1 MYMSKIKEKPNDNY
15 TVKET
20 ADRLEL
26 NVSTIRKYIKNGK
39 LQNAFILTRRLGYRI
54 PLSDILQLEQKIK
67 KEKKE
72 YVEYFSVPVMAKKLN
87 CSEVKI
93 RSDIKNNKIKYY
105 KVHNKMYLVHK
116 KDFQNYIQE
125 HIEEVQDCLKLQEA
139 ADRLNMSKATVGHYV
154 RNNAFPNAYIRNQPE
169 GYFIP
174 ISDIVNFESKVEIPD
189 GFMVVKD
196 IAQYFDCHPETV
208 RELIRNE
215 HFKNVKKH
223 LRNSYMVSVEEI
235 EKYYKEEI
243 FAIKDYMN
251 ITQAANFLSCHKDTI
266 RSYLKKGLFKN
277 YLYRS
282 KREGYLIH
290 KNDLVKVKEPLDIPE
305 GFNSLK
311 EAAKKLNM
319 KVGQV
324 SKIAENKFINSYQ
337 SREEN
342 GKKTWIISEKDII
355 MYKKRKKEKLIFEKN
370 FEYSTLDAVKKFKN
384 KTEDLIH
391 QFPNKNETHKLF
403 SNYAI
408 NKLSNSNAREETLKK
423 KVAYYIK
430 TLKIVLEK
438 IDEDIS
444 DLTDDDINFFLNDS
458 TVVEY
463 VKQYFIGFLQYCSEN
478 AENIRFKNDYRTTRK
493 SASETEIYSI
503 DIFKGYFEYASDVEL
518 HTNQAIKLKTYAQAW
533 LYVIMHLM
541 NAWRSGDIV
550 YGLPKIEFNDLNFN
564 DLDYFKDN
572 KLTREQAQLIINQ
585 VHIKVGKIKLSK
597 TGSLGQFLCID
608 SLAIPFATA
617 ISIVELHRRKKNE
630 KLMLNSIR
638 SSGLNKRFFEKKKEL
653 ENFDSLK
660 MNRTLITY
668 FFHHVSQSG
677 GDAHLSYEAAQIL
690 RSHESEDTTSVYI
703 KFSNAGESF
712 DEISFNICER
722 GHFGWVYNCMINL
735 FFDQKNQTLQER
747 TEAIQAFQEN
757 YTVPTIETY
766 ASFLL
771 TERNQNNSLALRLA
785 QMSKEELKYL
795 ITKIFRGEMPAKTE
809 HAQCLVH
816 PECPYPTRKTC
827 LGCENIIPTDYVLIS
842 VTEQIKTT
850 MLNLYNSKTSRIRE
864 REFYYLK
871 KLFILVNQA
880 IVEKGKEY
888 VDTFIDREQ
897 LKKLFIALTENNKG
911 RETVIDKPKNN

>member
-1 MYMSKIKEKPNDNY
+1 MDIINGESNDYY

-20 ADRLEL
+20 AERLGMS
-26 NVSTIRKYIKNGK
+26 VSTIQNHIKNK
-39 LQNAFILTRRLGYRI
+39 NLQNAFVLSRRLGYRI

-67 KEKKE
+67 TERQKYEGYLSIQE
-72 YVEYFSVPVMAKKLN
+72 MANKIN
-87 CSEVKI
+87 CSEVKL
-93 RSDIKNNKIKYY
+93 RNDIKNNKIKHY
-105 KVHNKMYLVHK
+105 KLHNKRYWVHK
-116 KDFQNYIQE
+116 NDFQNYIQE
-125 HIEEVQDCLKLQEA
+125 HIEKVQDCFNLQET
-139 ADRLNMSKATVGHYV
+139 ADRLNVSKATVGHYI
-154 RNNAFPNAYIRNQPE
+154 RNNVFPNAFIRNQIE
-169 GYFIP
+169 GFLIP
-174 ISDIVNFESKVEIPD
+174 TSDITNFESNVEVPD

-196 IAQYFDCHPETV
+196 IAQYFNCHPETV
-208 RELIRNE
+208 RELIRNGQ
-215 HFKNVKKH
+215 FKNVKRH
-223 LRNSYMVSVEEI
+223 SRNNYMVSVEEI
-235 EKYYKEEI
+235 EKYYKEKVY
-243 FAIKDYMN
+243 AIKDYMN
-251 ITQAANFLSCHKDTI
+251 ITQAAKFLSCHKDTV

-277 YLYRS
+277 YLYRD
-282 KREGYLIH
+282 KREGYLIY
-290 KNDLVKVKEPLDIPE
+290 KDDLIKMNEPLNIPE
-305 GFNSLK
+305 GFNTLK
-311 EAAKKLNM
+311 DAAKKLNM
-319 KVGQV
+319 KIGQV
-324 SKIAENKFINSYQ
+324 SKLAEDKFENSYQ
-337 SREEN
+337 AKENN
-342 GKKTWIISEKDII
+342 GKKTWVVSEKDIM
-355 MYKKRKKEKLIFEKN
+355 MYKKRKKERLKSERS
-370 FEYSTLDAVKKFKN
+370 FEYSTLEAVKKFKN
-384 KTEDLIH
+384 KTENLIH
-391 QFPNKNETHKLF
+391 QFPNKKETHKLF
-403 SNYAI
+403 SNYAT

-423 KVAYYIK
+423 KEAYYIK

-438 IDEDIS
+438 IDKNIS
-444 DLTDDDINFFLNDS
+444 DLTDDDISCFLDDP
-458 TVVEY
+458 TIVEY

-478 AENIRFKNDYRTTRK
+478 VEYISFKNDYRTTRK
-493 SASETEIYSI
+493 SINETEIYSMNV
-503 DIFKGYFEYASDVEL
+503 FKSYFEYASDVEL
-518 HTNQAIKLKTYAQAW
+518 HTNKAVKLKTYAQSW

-550 YGLPKIEFNDLNFN
+550 YGLPKVDFDGLNFN
-564 DLDYFKDN
+564 DLEYFKEN
-572 KLTREQAQLIINQ
+572 KLSREQAQVIINQ

-617 ISIVELHRRKKNE
+617 ISIVELHRRKKDE
-630 KLMLNSIR
+630 GLMLNSIR
-638 SSGLNKRFFEKKKEL
+638 SSGINKRFFEKKKEL
-653 ENFDSLK
+653 ECFDSLK

-668 FFHHVSQSG
+668 FFHHVSQSD

-690 RSHESEDTTSVYI
+690 RSHENEDTTSVYI

-722 GHFGWVYNCMINL
+722 GHFGWIYNCMINL

-871 KLFILVNQA
+871 KLFLLVNQA
-880 IVEKGKEY
+880 MVEKGKTY
-888 VDTFIDREQ
+888 VDTFIDRKQ
-897 LKKLFIALTENNKG
+897 LKKLFIALVEYNKG
-911 RETVIDKPKNN
+911 RETISDKPKKN

>member
-1 MYMSKIKEKPNDNY
+1 MIKTKRDSNEYY
-15 TVKET
+15 TVKE
-20 ADRLEL
+20 AANRLKMS
-26 NVSTIRKYIKNGK
+26 VSAIQNHIKKGD
-39 LQNAFILTRRLGYRI
+39 LQNAIILTGRLGYRI
-54 PLSDILQLEQKIK
+54 PISDILQLEQKIK
-67 KEKKE
+67 KDRKKYE
-72 YVEYFSVPVMAKKLN
+72 DYLSVQEMANKIN

-93 RSDIKNNKIKYY
+93 RNDIKNKKIKHYILHNRIY
-105 KVHNKMYLVHK
+105 KVHKN
-116 KDFQNYIQE
+116 DFQNYIQE
-125 HIEEVQDCLKLQEA
+125 YIERVQDCLNLQET
-139 ADRLNMSKATVGHYV
+139 ADRLNISKATVGKYL
-154 RNNAFPNAYIRNQPE
+154 RNDIFPNAFIRKQSE

-174 ISDIVNFESKVEIPD
+174 ISDIINYESTVEIPE
-189 GFMVVKD
+189 GYMVVKD
-196 IAQYFDCHPETV
+196 IAQYLSCHQETV
-208 RELIRNE
+208 RELIRNGQ
-215 HFKNVKKH
+215 FKNVKKH
-223 LRNSYMVSVEEI
+223 SRNSYIVSIEEL
-235 EKYYKEEI
+235 EKYYKEKI
-243 FAIKDYMN
+243 YAIKDYMN
-251 ITQAANFLSCHKDTI
+251 ITQAAIFLSCHKDTI
-266 RSYLKKGLFKN
+266 RSYLKKGLFTN
-277 YLYRS
+277 YLYRN
-282 KREGYLIH
+282 KIEGYLIS
-290 KNDLVKVKEPLDIPE
+290 KNDLVKMIEPLNIPE
-305 GFNSLK
+305 GFITLK
-311 EAAKKLNM
+311 DAAKKLNM

-324 SKIAENKFINSYQ
+324 SKLAEDKFKNSYQ
-337 SREEN
+337 AKEKN
-342 GKKTWIISEKDII
+342 GKKTWIVSEKDIM
-355 MYKKRKKEKLIFEKN
+355 MYIKRKKQRLESEKDI
-370 FEYSTLDAVKKFKN
+370 EYSTLDAVKKFKN
-384 KTEDLIH
+384 KTENLIH
-391 QFPNKNETHKLF
+391 QFPNKKEIHKLF

-423 KVAYYIK
+423 KVSYYIK

-438 IDEDIS
+438 IDKDVS
-444 DLTDDDINFFLNDS
+444 DLTDDDINCFLNDS
-458 TVVEY
+458 TVIEY
-463 VKQYFIGFLQYCSEN
+463 VKQYFIGFIQYCSEN
-478 AENIRFKNDYRTTRK
+478 AEDIRFKNDYRTTRR
-493 SASETEIYSI
+493 SASETEVYSM
-503 DIFKGYFEYASDVEL
+503 DIFKSYFEYASDVDL
-518 HTNQAIKLKTYAQAW
+518 HTNQAIKLKTYAQSW

-550 YGLPKIEFNDLNFN
+550 YGLPKIEFNDLNFR
-564 DLDYFKDN
+564 DLEYFKDN

-608 SLAIPFATA
+608 SLAISFATA

-638 SSGLNKRFFEKKKEL
+638 SNGINKRFFEKKKEL

-668 FFHHVSQSG
+668 FFHHVSKSG

-722 GHFGWVYNCMINL
+722 GHFGWIYNCMINL

-747 TEAIQAFQEN
+747 TEAIQAFQEK

-785 QMSKEELKYL
+785 EMSKEELKYL

-809 HAQCLVH
+809 HAQCLVY
-816 PECPYPTRKTC
+816 PECSYPTRKTC

-871 KLFILVNQA
+871 KLFILINQA
-880 IVEKGKEY
+880 IVEKGREY

-911 RETVIDKPKNN
+911 EETVIDKPKNN

>member
-1 MYMSKIKEKPNDNY
+1 MSIIKKKSNDNY

-20 ADRLEL
+20 AKRLEL
-26 NVSTIRKYIKNGK
+26 SVSAIQNHIKNGN

-67 KEKKE
+67 QERNKYEE
-72 YVEYFSVPVMAKKLN
+72 YLSVQEMANKIN

-93 RSDIKNNKIKYY
+93 RDDIKNNKIKHY
-105 KVHNKMYLVHK
+105 KVHNKMYRVHK
-116 KDFQNYIQE
+116 NDFHNYIQE
-125 HIEEVQDCLKLQEA
+125 YIEKVQDCLNLQET
-139 ADRLNMSKATVGHYV
+139 ADRLNISKATVGHYV
-154 RNNAFPNAYIRNQPE
+154 RKNAFPNAFIRNQIE

-174 ISDIVNFESKVEIPD
+174 TSDIVNFESEVEIPD

-196 IAQYFDCHPETV
+196 IARYLDCHPETV
-208 RELIRNE
+208 RELIRNGQ
-215 HFKNVKKH
+215 FKNVKKH
-223 LRNSYMVSVEEI
+223 SRNNYMVSVEEI
-235 EKYYKEEI
+235 EKYYTEKI
-243 FAIKDYMN
+243 YAIKDYKN
-251 ITQAANFLSCHKDTI
+251 ITQAAKFLSCHKDTI

-282 KREGYLIH
+282 KREGYLIY
-290 KNDLVKVKEPLDIPE
+290 KNDLVKINEALNIPE
-305 GFNSLK
+305 GFNTLK
-311 EAAKKLNM
+311 DAAKKLNM
-319 KVGQV
+319 RVGQA
-324 SKIAENKFINSYQ
+324 SKLVADKFINSYQ
-337 SREEN
+337 AKERN
-342 GKKTWIISEKDII
+342 GKKTWIVSEKDII

-370 FEYSTLDAVKKFKN
+370 FEYSTLDTVKKFKN

-423 KVAYYIK
+423 KVSYYIK
-430 TLKIVLEK
+430 TLKIVLQK
-438 IDEDIS
+438 TDKNVS
-444 DLTDDDINFFLNDS
+444 DLTDDEISYFLNDS
-458 TVVEY
+458 TIVEY

-493 SASETEIYSI
+493 SASETEIYSMN
-503 DIFKGYFEYASDVEL
+503 IFKSYFEYASDVDL

-550 YGLPKIEFNDLNFN
+550 YGLPKIEFDDLNFN

-617 ISIVELHRRKKNE
+617 ISIVELHRRKKDE
-630 KLMLNSIR
+630 RLMLNSIR
-638 SSGLNKRFFEKKKEL
+638 SSGINKRFFEEKKEL
-653 ENFDSLK
+653 ESFDSLK

-668 FFHHVSQSG
+668 FFHHVSQSD

-712 DEISFNICER
+712 DDISFNICER
-722 GHFGWVYNCMINL
+722 GHFGWIYNCMINL
-735 FFDQKNQTLQER
+735 FFDQKNQTIQER
-747 TEAIQAFQEN
+747 TKAIQALQEN
-757 YTVPTIETY
+757 YTVPAIETY

-809 HAQCLVH
+809 LAQCLVY

-850 MLNLYNSKTSRIRE
+850 MLSLYNSKTSRIRE

-897 LKKLFIALTENNKG
+897 LRKLFIALTENNKG